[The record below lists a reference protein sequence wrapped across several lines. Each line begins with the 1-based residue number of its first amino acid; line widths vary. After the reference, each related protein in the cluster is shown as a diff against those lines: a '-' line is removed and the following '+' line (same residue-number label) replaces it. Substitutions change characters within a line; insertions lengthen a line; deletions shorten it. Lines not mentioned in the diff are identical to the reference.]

1 MGLFSICK
9 SCEVKRIGL
18 PDVDVNGGLRSTGA
32 LIAKNRGGQISHSY
46 ATGSVTNSG
55 ADLGGLA
62 GNNTGSIRHSNA
74 TGNIDGGYNVGGLVG
89 NNTGSIGRSYSTGD
103 ITTEGYNV
111 GGLVGNNSGTVTQS
125 YTTGNVDAESYDV
138 GGLVGNNSGTV
149 TQSYAI
155 GSVEDTDSQNHHI
168 GGLAG
173 ENSAADV
180 AASVTV
186 SYWNTETSAQSESA
200 GGEGKTTAQLQGVI
214 DATGIYANWS
224 AAVWDFGTASEY
236 PTLK

>member
-1 MGLFSICK
+1 MT
-9 SCEVKRIGL
+9 
-18 PDVDVNGGLRSTGA
+18 GGLRSTGA
-32 LIAKNRGGQISHSY
+32 LMAKNRGGQISHSY

-55 ADLGGLA
+55 ADLGGLVGNNINGDCSISDSYA
-62 GNNTGSIRHSNA
+62 NVAVTGSDRNVGGLVGNNTGSIRHSNA
-74 TGNIDGGYNVGGLVG
+74 TGNIDGGYNVG
-89 NNTGSIGRSYSTGD
+89 D
-103 ITTEGYNV
+103 
-111 GGLVGNNSGTVTQS
+111 LVGNNSGTVTQS

-138 GGLVGNNSGTV
+138 GGLVGNNSSKV

-168 GGLAG
+168 GGLVG
-173 ENSAADV
+173 GNSAADV

-186 SYWNTETSAQSESA
+186 SYWNTETSDQSESA